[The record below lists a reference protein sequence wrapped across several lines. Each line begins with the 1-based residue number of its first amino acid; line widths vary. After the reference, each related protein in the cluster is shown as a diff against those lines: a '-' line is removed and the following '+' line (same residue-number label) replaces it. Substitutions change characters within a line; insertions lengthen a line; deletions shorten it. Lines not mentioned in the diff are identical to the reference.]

1 MTFLFA
7 SLTGYLATTA
17 SKTAERQV
25 LVDRRAELIK
35 EMTEGENAARFKNF
49 KLTQHHQFL
58 KTMVAPF
65 LPKRTSRNVT
75 NEAFFDLFTITASA
89 WELAIRLFQSR
100 LTFQYLWSD
109 AGTRFSVESHEPLD
123 CRVSR
128 LTLQY
133 EQCRVMLAATPAV
146 IVRNDQGL
154 HIDTKNILKSGVL
167 LVG

>member
-1 MTFLFA
+1 
-7 SLTGYLATTA
+7 
-17 SKTAERQV
+17 
-25 LVDRRAELIK
+25 
-35 EMTEGENAARFKNF
+35 MTEGENAARFKNF

-100 LTFQYLWSD
+100 LSFQYLWSD
-109 AGTRFSVESHEPLD
+109 AGTRFSAETHEPLD

-133 EQCRVMLAATPAV
+133 EHCRVMLAATPAV
-146 IVRNDQGL
+146 TVRNDQGL

-167 LVG
+167 LLG